1 VLSGRRRAIAT
12 FTLAGV
18 LAGAMTLAPAASAR
32 KVRVGGTVSI
42 TIPGFSPE
50 TGQSL
55 ASGRVKAKKG
65 CDGLRVLRFAY
76 FNADGSPTSP
86 TSSTLTSVVTNPNGS
101 FLVALP
107 QPSGDVPPYTLRI
120 FVEPRKTN
128 FRGRKV
134 SCKAVTGARPVPQS
148 PTL

>member
-1 VLSGRRRAIAT
+1 VLSPLRVPIAT
-12 FTLAGV
+12 LTLVGLLV
-18 LAGAMTLAPAASAR
+18 GAMTLAPAADA
-32 KVRVGGTVSI
+32 KKARVGGKVSI

-76 FNADGSPTSP
+76 FNADGTP
-86 TSSTLTSVVTNPNGS
+86 TSSSAPLTSVVTKANGS

-107 QPSGDVPPYTLRI
+107 QPYGNLPPFTLHI
-120 FVEPRKTN
+120 FVEPRKTT

-134 SCKAVTGARPVPQS
+134 NCRAITAVSPVPQS
-148 PTL
+148 PIF

>member
-1 VLSGRRRAIAT
+1 VLSRRHGPIPILT
-12 FTLAGV
+12 VVGV
-18 LAGAMTLAPAASAR
+18 LAAAITFAPAAHA
-32 KVRVGGTVSI
+32 KKAGVGGKVSI

-76 FNADGSPTSP
+76 FNADGTP
-86 TSSTLTSVVTNPNGS
+86 TSSSALTSVVSKPNGS

-107 QPSGDVPPYTLRI
+107 QPYGDLPPITLRI
-120 FVEPRKTN
+120 FVEPRKTS
-128 FRGRKV
+128 FRGTKV
-134 SCKAVTGARPVPQS
+134 NCKAITAARPLPQQ
-148 PTL
+148 PPPVF

>member
-1 VLSGRRRAIAT
+1 VLSSLRASIAT
-12 FTLAGV
+12 VV
-18 LAGAMTLAPAASAR
+18 LAGLLVGTMTLAPAADAR
-32 KVRVGGTVSI
+32 KARVGGKVSI

-55 ASGRVKAKKG
+55 ASGRVKAKRG

-76 FNADGSPTSP
+76 FNADGTPTT
-86 TSSTLTSVVTNPNGS
+86 TSALTSVVTKPNGS

-107 QPSGDVPPYTLRI
+107 QPYGDLPPYTLRI
-120 FVEPRKTN
+120 FVEPRKTT

-134 SCKAVTGARPVPQS
+134 TCGAITAASPVPQQ
-148 PTL
+148 PQPVF

>member
-1 VLSGRRRAIAT
+1 VLSSRHAPIAT
-12 FTLAGV
+12 LALAGL
-18 LAGAMTLAPAASAR
+18 LAGAMVLAPAADAKR
-32 KVRVGGTVSI
+32 DRVGGKVSI

-76 FNADGSPTSP
+76 FNADGTP
-86 TSSTLTSVVTNPNGS
+86 TSSTPLTSVVTNPNGS

-107 QPSGDVPPYTLRI
+107 QPSGDVPPFTLHV
-120 FVEPRKTN
+120 FVQPRKTT
-128 FRGRKV
+128 FRGRRVK
-134 SCKAVTGARPVPQS
+134 CRTITAAGPVPPS
-148 PTL
+148 STF

>member
-1 VLSGRRRAIAT
+1 MLRARRGLVAT
-12 FTLAGV
+12 LALAGV
-18 LAGAMTLAPAASAR
+18 LAGGMTLAPTADAN
-32 KVRVGGTVSI
+32 KVTVGGKVSI

-55 ASGRVKAKKG
+55 ASGRVKAKQG

-76 FNADGSPTSP
+76 FDASGTP

-120 FVEPRKTN
+120 FVEPRKTT

-134 SCKAVTGARPVPQS
+134 NCKVITAASPVPQS

>member
-1 VLSGRRRAIAT
+1 MLSARRGPIAT
-12 FTLAGV
+12 LALVGV
-18 LAGAMTLAPAASAR
+18 LVGAMTVVPAGEAKKGAL
-32 KVRVGGTVSI
+32 GGKVSI
-42 TIPGFSPE
+42 TIPGFSPD

-55 ASGRVKAKKG
+55 ASGRVKAKEG

-76 FNADGSPTSP
+76 FNADGTPTSS
-86 TSSTLTSVVTNPNGS
+86 TSSTLTSVVSNPNGS

-120 FVEPRKTN
+120 FVEPRKTR

-134 SCKAVTGARPVPQS
+134 NCKAITGAQPVP
-148 PTL
+148 PPPAF

>member
-1 VLSGRRRAIAT
+1 VLSARRAPIAT
-12 FTLAGV
+12 LALAGL
-18 LAGAMTLAPAASAR
+18 LAGAMVLAPAADAKSD
-32 KVRVGGTVSI
+32 RVGGKVSI

-76 FNADGSPTSP
+76 FNADGTPTT
-86 TSSTLTSVVTNPNGS
+86 TSALTSVVSNANGS

-107 QPSGDVPPYTLRI
+107 QPSGDLAPFTLRI
-120 FVEPRKTN
+120 FVEPRRTT

-134 SCKAVTGARPVPQS
+134 NCKAITAARPLPQQ
-148 PTL
+148 PPPVF

>member
-1 VLSGRRRAIAT
+1 MLSSPRASIAT
-12 FTLAGV
+12 VV
-18 LAGAMTLAPAASAR
+18 LAGLLVGTIMLPSSADAG
-32 KVRVGGTVSI
+32 KARVGGKVSI

-76 FNADGSPTSP
+76 FNADGTPT
-86 TSSTLTSVVTNPNGS
+86 TSSALTSVVSKPNGS

-107 QPSGDVPPYTLRI
+107 QPSGSTPPYTLRI

-128 FRGRKV
+128 FRGRTV
-134 SCKAVTGARPVPQS
+134 RCRAITAAGPVPQS
-148 PTL
+148 PTF

>member
-1 VLSGRRRAIAT
+1 V
-12 FTLAGV
+12 TLVGV
-18 LAGAMTLAPAASAR
+18 LVGAMTVAPAGDAR
-32 KVRVGGTVSI
+32 KGTIGGKVSI

-50 TGQSL
+50 TGESL

-76 FNADGSPTSP
+76 FNADGTPTSS

-101 FLVALP
+101 YLVALP

-120 FVEPRKTN
+120 FVEPRKTT
-128 FRGRKV
+128 FRGTKV
-134 SCKAVTGARPVPQS
+134 NCKAIIAASPVPQL
-148 PTL
+148 PAF